1 MEITQVNKEIELL
14 KAKLETRKELCD
26 NLQQRIDKAIEY
38 IKRDDIFVEQEN
50 NGGRDIEGN
59 LILIKYSVKLNLLKI
74 LGDKE

>member
-38 IKRDDIFVEQEN
+38 MKNYNEFVVPEADIKS
-50 NGGRDIEGN
+50 
-59 LILIKYSVKLNLLKI
+59 LILKEEYKKIIAI
-74 LGDKE
+74 LGDKEKER